1 MRTYQ
6 PGTVALRKLGTVL
19 AATFAVMLFARAESA
34 EAKTC
39 RPLPEARTI
48 EASLNRFWGIS
59 ARLCQA
65 DGLIREAAAN
75 PDQGMIHAN
84 RRWLLAMSR
93 EYGNWAVAGILAHEW
108 GHMVQNRPQGTAAEL
123 QADCLAGAFLRAGG
137 FSETDAIRFA
147 ELSFQNGDLE
157 RSAYGH
163 GTGIQR
169 EKAVLQG
176 YRGFDAQR
184 DRSLDQVCP
193 FGVT

>member
-1 MRTYQ
+1 MRVSR
-6 PGTVALRKLGTVL
+6 PGTVTLNGLGTVL
-19 AATFAVMLFARAESA
+19 AAALAVLLFVRPESA
-34 EAKTC
+34 EAKAC

-65 DGLIREAAAN
+65 DGFILEAAAN

-84 RRWLLAMSR
+84 RRWLIAMGR
-93 EYGNWAVAGILAHEW
+93 QHGNWAVAGILAHEW

-137 FSETDAIRFA
+137 FNETDAIRFA
-147 ELSFQNGDLE
+147 DLSFQNGDLE
-157 RSAYGH
+157 LSAFGH

-176 YRGFDAQR
+176 YRDFDDR
-184 DRSLDQVCP
+184 RGRSLDRVCP